1 MKVSLKNFL
10 IPAQP
15 RAKHKVFEPNVSAVV
30 PTYKPGATALR
41 LIEDLLRHNPR
52 LNVVVV
58 DDCTPLD
65 YAPGIAVLECLR
77 LLSPR
82 VTLLRTSRN
91 RLKAGA
97 LNMGLAYLLGHKGP
111 HAPAVVLTLDDD
123 VVIAP
128 ETVRRMTGALLS
140 DSGLGAVCSRCG
152 VLNKDANMLTRLQ
165 GLEYVGFNAIRL
177 ADQGF
182 MRGPLVMHGMLTAFR
197 ARALRQAGPFA
208 EGHLIE
214 DYEMTTRLKSLGW
227 HVRGVLDAPAWTE
240 VPERLRDF
248 WRQRTRWSLGGVQ
261 VVLEAGD
268 KTAVLQD
275 ILGHITFIAT
285 LALIATLLVVDGGG
299 VPSAVLRVL
308 IGLSVLQFVSWYA
321 MQIWLMRW
329 YPEKDAWDWLLR
341 VSIVPELLFSSIMTL
356 VLLGSYAFIGF
367 SVATRTL
374 AEAGQGGIMARAVA
388 MVAAL
393 FAKLGYSGAWG
404 TRTN

>member
-1 MKVSLKNFL
+1 MRISLKNFL

-15 RAKHKVFEPNVSAVV
+15 RAVHKVFEPNVSAVV

-41 LIEDLLRHNPR
+41 LVEDLLRHNPK
-52 LNVVVV
+52 LSVVVV
-58 DDCTPLD
+58 DDCTPLEH
-65 YAPGIAVLECLR
+65 APSIAVLECLR

-82 VTLLRTSRN
+82 VTLLRTPRN

-97 LNMGLAYLLGHKGP
+97 LNLALAHLLGRKGP

-128 ETVRRMTGALLS
+128 ETVPRMTEALLANPR
-140 DSGLGAVCSRCG
+140 LGAVCSRCG
-152 VLNKDANMLTRLQ
+152 VLNKNANVLTRLQ

-197 ARALRQAGPFA
+197 ARALRQAGGFA

-227 HVRGVLDAPAWTE
+227 EVLGVLDAPAWTE

-275 ILGHITFIAT
+275 ILGHIMFIST
-285 LALIATLLVVDGGG
+285 LALIAALLVAGGGG

-308 IGLSVLQFVSWYA
+308 LGLSVLQFASWYA
-321 MQIWLMRW
+321 LQVWLMRW

-341 VSIVPELLFSSIMTL
+341 VSLVPELLFSGIMTL
-356 VLLGSYAFIGF
+356 VLLGSYAFIIF
-367 SVATRTL
+367 SGVTRTL
-374 AEAGQGGIMARAVA
+374 AGQGGMASRAVA
-388 MVAAL
+388 LVTAL
-393 FAKLGYSGAWG
+393 FAKLGYSEAWG